1 MKKAFKKGDRV
12 FDIRFGWGTISYLYT
27 TDWEKEKDQNLV
39 CVVKFEKEEE
49 VNYTKFM
56 ALKLLSFTEY
66 TLKGF
71 NQNHVEDYS
80 KHIGKWCIFK
90 DSEEDALYIN
100 KLRSFDVNGFFQD
113 SEDLSWNI
121 CEPLTEEQ
129 TKILNLEP

>member
-1 MKKAFKKGDRV
+1 
-12 FDIRFGWGTISYLYT
+12 
-27 TDWEKEKDQNLV
+27 
-39 CVVKFEKEEE
+39 
-49 VNYTKFM
+49 M

-66 TLKGF
+66 TLRGF
-71 NQNHVEDYS
+71 NQKHKEDYS

-113 SEDLSWNI
+113 SEYISWNI

-129 TKILNLEP
+129 IKILNLEQYERISFENLKET

>member
-1 MKKAFKKGDRV
+1 MKATFKKGDRV
-12 FDIRFGWGTISYLYT
+12 FDIRFGWGTVSYIYT
-27 TDWEKEKDQNLV
+27 TDLEKEKDQNLV

-49 VNYTKFM
+49 VNYTKFI

-66 TLKGF
+66 TLRGF
-71 NQNHVEDYS
+71 NQKHNEDYS

-113 SEDLSWNI
+113 SEDISWNI

-129 TKILNLEP
+129 IKILNLE

>member
-1 MKKAFKKGDRV
+1 MKTTFKKGDRV
-12 FDIRFGWGTISYLYT
+12 FDIRFGWGTISYIYT

-66 TLKGF
+66 TLRGF
-71 NQNHVEDYS
+71 NQKHKEDYS

-100 KLRSFDVNGFFQD
+100 KLRSFDVNGFFKD
-113 SEDLSWNI
+113 SEDISWNI

-129 TKILNLEP
+129 IKILNLE